1 MASCS
6 ADINKD
12 SRWYFTNEQL
22 RNSPSKSSGI
32 DAEKELDH
40 RQQAAH
46 LIQEMGQR
54 LRVYAKKPILL
65 YIYRNILL
73 LQLQFRQHFMKLVEW
88 PNAWRVVA
96 WPVLC
101 VCVLCNML
109 CIKWI
114 NIRMSK
120 MVKVT

>member
-54 LRVYAKKPILL
+54 LRVYAKKTYFIIYLSK
-65 YIYRNILL
+65 YIIITISTKFYEVGR
-73 LQLQFRQHFMKLVEW
+73 MAKCM
-88 PNAWRVVA
+88 ACCGVA
-96 WPVLC
+96 GAVC
-101 VCVLCNML
+101 VCAV
-109 CIKWI
+109 
-114 NIRMSK
+114 
-120 MVKVT
+120 

>member
-73 LQLQFRQHFMKLVEW
+73 LQFRQHFMKLVEW
-88 PNAWRVVA
+88 PNACGVA
-96 WPVLC
+96 GAVC
-101 VCVLCNML
+101 VCAV
-109 CIKWI
+109 
-114 NIRMSK
+114 
-120 MVKVT
+120 